1 MFLKKIS
8 THISI
13 MPRGGGLTEPK
24 KLSDDLADICGVE
37 EASRGSCMKYLFAY
51 IKEHGLKDSEDGRFF
66 NPDKKMAKIF
76 GTEKLRSF
84 SMSKHI
90 GKHLSNIEWKDFVYL
105 NHISSYII
113 IFLIFEI
120 Q

>member
-1 MFLKKIS
+1 
-8 THISI
+8 

-90 GKHLSNIEWKDFVYL
+90 GKHLSNIEWKYFVYL
-105 NHISSYII
+105 NHISTYII

>member
-1 MFLKKIS
+1 
-8 THISI
+8 

-66 NPDKKMAKIF
+66 NPDKKNGQNLWYRKTSQF
-76 GTEKLRSF
+76 
-84 SMSKHI
+84 
-90 GKHLSNIEWKDFVYL
+90 
-105 NHISSYII
+105 
-113 IFLIFEI
+113 
-120 Q
+120 